1 MANPR
6 SKRGEKGSGRKTSI
20 LVVTVEEDEFDG
32 PGGGDERLRMNQ
44 HPDDD
49 EEDVFNR
56 PDTQVSMEADTRFI
70 TGH

>member
-1 MANPR
+1 MLQKFLKAN
-6 SKRGEKGSGRKTSI
+6 RGGTPSGHDHPP
-20 LVVTVEEDEFDG
+20 LLEDGEFDG
-32 PGGGDERLRMNQ
+32 PGFGDERLRMIQ

-49 EEDVFNR
+49 EEDVFAR